1 MNADQ
6 NSVQFSP
13 AGRLISVKTIHT
25 GLRVLVTGSPERRIE
40 PWETA
45 SLIDDVGRR
54 TVPMQID
61 FGESSIKVV
70 AERTHWFDL
79 LHGSVEAFDRAR
91 VIREAC
97 ASCAGCESGASSCQ
111 D

>member
-25 GLRVLVTGSPERRIE
+25 GLRVLVTGEAERRIE

-54 TVPMQID
+54 TVPMLIE
-61 FGESSIKVV
+61 FGECSIKVV
-70 AERTHWFDL
+70 AERTHRFEQGKSSITTFSRD
-79 LHGSVEAFDRAR
+79 R

-97 ASCAGCESGASSCQ
+97 SSCAGCESGASCCQ
-111 D
+111 H